1 MEERLFLAGS
11 QRRRLCVQRLKKGE
25 EEMGE
30 RVWGSPRVWPLFVYV
45 QRAGPWLGGN
55 GSRTTATI
63 AHHHRSS
70 LTTGERN
77 GTEKQR
83 KAKKAKQN
91 HRIYGPAP
99 HCLGDLYNGI
109 NDGFYSRQSIS

>member
-11 QRRRLCVQRLKKGE
+11 QRRRLCVQRLKKGGE

-30 RVWGSPRVWPLFVYV
+30 RVWGSPRVRPLFVYV

-55 GSRTTATI
+55 GSRIMATT
-63 AHHHRSS
+63 AHHHGSS

-77 GTEKQR
+77 GTEKQS
-83 KAKKAKQN
+83 KSKESTTVTKSA
-91 HRIYGPAP
+91 GLPP
-99 HCLGDLYNGI
+99 TV
-109 NDGFYSRQSIS
+109 